1 MDNKNKFYKERLIP
15 YFVKYLNKLRLKRL
29 KIAFEHLN
37 YIYNIN
43 SFCKLY
49 TSWTQSQNLLSKKK
63 FITNLNYYIINQKI
77 LDHMRKTGIK
87 KLASF
92 YLVVTKRRNDLFILV
107 HLTKVFKRINQLKKA
122 ARFLKLWKL
131 YMKLLKE
138 REAQLRKMEKSF
150 SQTYEKLSDDIFVDI
165 GDEKSVQ
172 TQMLTFVDKVN
183 YGNINPKRSGIF
195 KSLDSLNI
203 LFPEKINFDDN
214 KGINFSMSNF
224 ENYDNDNDNYSE
236 ISKNSAKKINS
247 SIFKKE

>member
-1 MDNKNKFYKERLIP
+1 MG
-15 YFVKYLNKLRLKRL
+15 KYLNTLRLKRIR
-29 KIAFEHLN
+29 IAFEHLN
-37 YIYNIN
+37 YFYIIN
-43 SFCKLY
+43 SFCKLF
-49 TSWTQSQNLLSKKK
+49 TSWNKSQNTLSKKK
-63 FITNLNYYIINQKI
+63 LINNLNHYIIKQNI
-77 LDHMRKTGIK
+77 LDYMRKIGIK
-87 KLASF
+87 KFASF

-183 YGNINPKRSGIF
+183 YGNVNRKKSGIF

-203 LFPEKINFDDN
+203 FFPEKRNFEDNAFN

-224 ENYDNDNDNYSE
+224 ENDNENDNYSE
-236 ISKNSAKKINS
+236 ISKNSVNKINS
-247 SIFKKE
+247 NIFKKD

>member
-1 MDNKNKFYKERLIP
+1 MRYNKRQSKNKISNRIALNNNNKKEKNNNKNIIITMDNKNKFYKERLIP

-49 TSWTQSQNLLSKKK
+49 TSWNKSQNLLSKKK
-63 FITNLNYYIINQKI
+63 LVTNLNYYIINQKI

-195 KSLDSLNI
+195 KSLD
-203 LFPEKINFDDN
+203 
-214 KGINFSMSNF
+214 
-224 ENYDNDNDNYSE
+224 
-236 ISKNSAKKINS
+236 
-247 SIFKKE
+247 